1 MKWGIFPMIEDK
13 SFSKEWLDGL
23 RQREGY
29 AKAHPEIMEKMIYA
43 LYLVEKLVSKG
54 LDFTFKGGTSLT
66 LLFPE
71 IKRFS
76 IDVDI
81 ITQAAQKDIE
91 EVLSE
96 IIKDSRFTRFEL
108 DEKRSFV
115 NNFPKAHYDL
125 FFTSEFEGAEKNIL
139 LDVVFDDVPYPEIV
153 SLPVENNL
161 LSINDT
167 KVHVNVPSIN
177 SIAGDKLTAFAPNT
191 IGIPYKIEKELQI
204 IKQLFDIGQL
214 LNEIDNMQ
222 VVIDSFKVVADVQLK
237 YQDKQITH
245 DDILTDVIDTAFLIG
260 MQNKNKAES
269 KEKFDEL
276 SGGIRS
282 FPVFL
287 PSPKYSM
294 YNAVEDSAKAA
305 LLAVKIKA
313 ANLDTFPAI
322 DKSIYNP
329 KDFPFDECKYS
340 PLYNMIKGMPNLS
353 VFYWY
358 HIIKIIL

>member
-1 MKWGIFPMIEDK
+1 MIEDK

-23 RQREGY
+23 RQKEGY

-43 LYLVEKLVSKG
+43 LYLVEKLVRKG

-81 ITQAAQKDIE
+81 ITRAEQKDIE

-139 LDVVFDDVPYPEIV
+139 LDVVFDNVPYPEIV
-153 SLPVENNL
+153 SLPIENNL

-191 IGIPYKIEKELQI
+191 IGIPYKIGKESR
-204 IKQLFDIGQL
+204 L
-214 LNEIDNMQ
+214 LN
-222 VVIDSFKVVADVQLK
+222 S
-237 YQDKQITH
+237 
-245 DDILTDVIDTAFLIG
+245 FLI
-260 MQNKNKAES
+260 
-269 KEKFDEL
+269 
-276 SGGIRS
+276 
-282 FPVFL
+282 
-287 PSPKYSM
+287 
-294 YNAVEDSAKAA
+294 
-305 LLAVKIKA
+305 
-313 ANLDTFPAI
+313 
-322 DKSIYNP
+322 
-329 KDFPFDECKYS
+329 
-340 PLYNMIKGMPNLS
+340 
-353 VFYWY
+353 
-358 HIIKIIL
+358 